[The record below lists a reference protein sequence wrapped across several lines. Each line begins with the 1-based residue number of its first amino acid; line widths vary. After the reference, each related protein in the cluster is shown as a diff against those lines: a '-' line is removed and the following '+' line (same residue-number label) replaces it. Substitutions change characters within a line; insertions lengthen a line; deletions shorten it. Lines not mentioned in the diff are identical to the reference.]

1 MKAASLTD
9 IGRVR
14 TSNQDTVFLSLDP
27 VGVLPNLFLA
37 ADGMGGHRGGDYCS
51 REHVRRL
58 VETLGN
64 MAGEPVLAMRS
75 AIEEVNACL
84 YRESVENPELS
95 GMGSTLVAC
104 FVDGDTAYAFNAG
117 DSRLYLLN
125 PGSGMRQITRDH
137 SYVEE
142 MVLAGRMKR
151 GSEIYNRNKNII
163 TRAIG
168 IGEHVDIDAFEV
180 DLLPET
186 IVLLC
191 TDGLSNML
199 SDAEIGRIL
208 RAHTDPDETVEA
220 LIDAANAHGG
230 SDNISAVV
238 LMSSGKEA
246 AV

>member
-1 MKAASLTD
+1 MTEADPGATAPCHDSGECPF
-9 IGRVR
+9 GRF
-14 TSNQDTVFLSLDP
+14 S
-27 VGVLPNLFLA
+27 
-37 ADGMGGHRGGDYCS
+37 RGC
-51 REHVRRL
+51 RK
-58 VETLGN
+58 
-64 MAGEPVLAMRS
+64 
-75 AIEEVNACL
+75 
-84 YRESVENPELS
+84 
-95 GMGSTLVAC
+95 
-104 FVDGDTAYAFNAG
+104 
-117 DSRLYLLN
+117 
-125 PGSGMRQITRDH
+125 
-137 SYVEE
+137 
-142 MVLAGRMKR
+142 KR
-151 GSEIYNRNKNII
+151 GSEVYNRNKNII

-220 LIDAANAHGG
+220 LIDAANARGG

>member
-51 REHVRRL
+51 RELVRRL

-75 AIEEVNACL
+75 AIEEVNAGL

-142 MVLAGRMKR
+142 MVSAGRMKR

-163 TRAIG
+163 TRAVG
-168 IGEHVDIDAFEV
+168 IDSRVEV
-180 DLLPET
+180 DVFEFPFPAGAG
-186 IVLLC
+186 ILLC
-191 TDGLSNML
+191 TDGLTNML
-199 SDAEIGRIL
+199 DDLQIEEIIRGEEDPE
-208 RAHTDPDETVEA
+208 RAVQKLTA
-220 LIDAANAHGG
+220 AANEQGG
-230 SDNISAVV
+230 RDNISAV
-238 LMSSGKEA
+238 LALSSEKEA
-246 AV
+246 AE